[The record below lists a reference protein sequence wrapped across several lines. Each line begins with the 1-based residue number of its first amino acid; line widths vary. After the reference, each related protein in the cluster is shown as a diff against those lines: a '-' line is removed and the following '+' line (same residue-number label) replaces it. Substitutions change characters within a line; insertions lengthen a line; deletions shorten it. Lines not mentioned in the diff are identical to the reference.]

1 MSLATAIAEFR
12 TDRTLAD
19 NVVEWRTIP
28 AEPPRFE
35 AWPPNL
41 DPRVTE
47 ALKRRG
53 IARPYTHQAQAIDH
67 ALAGDDTVVVTPT
80 ASGKT
85 LCYNVPVLES
95 ILRDPDARAL
105 YLFPTKALAQ
115 DQLNELHELIT
126 EAEIDVKTFT
136 YDGDTSPAERRRVRT
151 AGHVVLT
158 NPDMLHTAILPHHTK
173 WVRLFENL
181 KYIVIDELHTYRG
194 VFGSHV
200 GNVLRRLQRICRF
213 YGAEPT
219 FICCSAT
226 IRNPAELASTLTG
239 HDVQLVDDS
248 GAPRGERH
256 VVLYNPPVVNA
267 ELGIRRG
274 VIRSATDIASL
285 IQEHGPQTLVF
296 AGSRTNVELL
306 TTYLRELPGGRPRNS
321 AAGDPVRG
329 YRAGYLP
336 KERRAIE
343 AGLRNGDIR
352 TVVGTNALELG
363 IDIGGL
369 DATVVAGYPGTLAS
383 LWQQAGRAGRRAD
396 SSLAVYIAGSGPLD
410 QYVVNNPDYVF
421 GAPVEAG
428 LIDPDNPLIAA
439 EHLKCAVFELPV
451 DESEHPALGEHTETL
466 LQALEQASLVH
477 LAADRAYWMNE
488 AYPADEISLR
498 SGPDQNVVILDQG
511 EPPVR
516 HEIESSREAT
526 VLGEIDPPA
535 ARLLVHD
542 QAIYIHD
549 GRQYH
554 VDRLDWEELK
564 AYVHAVDVDYYTD
577 AHLAVDLKVLDQ
589 WDGRVTPATHG
600 HGDVSVT
607 YLATLFKKIRLHTH
621 ENIGWGKIRLPQD
634 DLHTSAFWLA
644 LPDDLVELALA
655 NTPAAATNGL
665 TAASAIP
672 LARTTPDLIDP
683 DPLPLPDLPERQV
696 AEALSDYLT
705 EPQATAGQ
713 STDQAPA
720 APNHLAARL
729 LPPGHPADRASLD
742 DIATADTGDGN
753 LIKTDAREVAAAEP
767 ATSDSHR
774 SQSVQPDSTTGTEL
788 VPGASTAGGPA
799 AAAEG
804 ADTSIED
811 RDSSGRDHVAE
822 SKVPAGDPAERS
834 SFDVSERRLLSG
846 QPAAEHRGSTPATHG
861 TRNTTI
867 AGLSQSRRAISEA
880 ETGHGPVKAN
890 GDGAA
895 LGSSSA
901 QAAGAPS
908 GDRNDIEHEPS
919 DDQLADVPSTWPG
932 ADPAQPHDHRARSVT
947 EGGTPT
953 AFEGNS
959 AVEGAL
965 HGLGQL
971 LHNVAPLLL
980 MSDPRDLQLA
990 TQIKSPHTGR
1000 PTVFLW
1006 ESVPG
1011 GVGFSEHLF
1020 ERTSDLLD
1028 VAATLLAGCDCPD
1041 GCPACVGPPP
1051 APGLG
1056 VKHLVTAALA
1066 RLIETSSPATAG
1078 APSADV
1084 GPLPHAA
1091 ADQPS
1096 ATDQVEGAASPPD
1109 DPSAPGGAQ
1118 ADLTAQATTEA
1129 RIPNLDPADG
1139 TDPVQST
1146 SREATAP
1153 RTPNATG
1160 PGPESDLPAPTG
1172 QPVGLTPTA
1181 DPDRPAETG
1190 EFPASADELKAPS
1203 DDPAARAEDHT
1214 SPPDEPNALA
1224 DVRPAQ
1230 PNETPTPSDEPTPSA
1245 AEAMPSANEAA
1256 TPAAEPAAPVGTAV
1270 AG

>member
-12 TDRTLAD
+12 TDRTLAE
-19 NVVEWRTIP
+19 NVVDWRVLP
-28 AEPPRFE
+28 AEAPRFQD
-35 AWPPNL
+35 WPANL
-41 DPRVTE
+41 DQRVIG
-47 ALKRRG
+47 ALARRG
-53 IARPYTHQAQAIDH
+53 INRPYTHQAQAID
-67 ALAGDDTVVVTPT
+67 LAIDGKDTVVVTPT

-173 WVRLFENL
+173 WVKLFENL
-181 KYIVIDELHTYRG
+181 RYIVIDELHIYRG

-226 IRNPAELASTLTG
+226 IRNPAELATALTG

-306 TTYLRELPGGRPRNS
+306 TTYLRQLPGGRPRNS
-321 AAGDPVRG
+321 AAAEPVRG

-343 AGLRNGDIR
+343 AGLRSGDIR

-410 QYVVNNPDYVF
+410 QYVVNHPDYVF

-451 DESEHPALGEHTETL
+451 EETEHAALGEHTPQL
-466 LQALEQASLVH
+466 LDALEQGSLVH
-477 LAADRAYWMNE
+477 LAGERAYWMNE
-488 AYPADEISLR
+488 AYPANEVSLR

-511 EPPVR
+511 GPPVR
-516 HEIESSREAT
+516 HEIESSRETT

-577 AHLAVDLKVLDQ
+577 AHLAVDLKVIGE
-589 WDGRVTPATHG
+589 WDTRTTPATHG
-600 HGDVSVT
+600 HGDVSIT

-634 DLHTSAFWLA
+634 DMHTSAFWLA
-644 LPDDLVELALA
+644 LPDDLV
-655 NTPAAATNGL
+655 P
-665 TAASAIP
+665 
-672 LARTTPDLIDP
+672 
-683 DPLPLPDLPERQV
+683 V
-696 AEALSDYLT
+696 A
-705 EPQATAGQ
+705 
-713 STDQAPA
+713 
-720 APNHLAARL
+720 
-729 LPPGHPADRASLD
+729 
-742 DIATADTGDGN
+742 
-753 LIKTDAREVAAAEP
+753 DAM
-767 ATSDSHR
+767 
-774 SQSVQPDSTTGTEL
+774 
-788 VPGASTAGGPA
+788 
-799 AAAEG
+799 
-804 ADTSIED
+804 
-811 RDSSGRDHVAE
+811 
-822 SKVPAGDPAERS
+822 
-834 SFDVSERRLLSG
+834 SEH
-846 QPAAEHRGSTPATHG
+846 Q
-861 TRNTTI
+861 
-867 AGLSQSRRAISEA
+867 
-880 ETGHGPVKAN
+880 
-890 GDGAA
+890 
-895 LGSSSA
+895 
-901 QAAGAPS
+901 
-908 GDRNDIEHEPS
+908 
-919 DDQLADVPSTWPG
+919 
-932 ADPAQPHDHRARSVT
+932 
-947 EGGTPT
+947 GTPET
-953 AFEGNS
+953 PPPSNAD
-959 AVEGAL
+959 VEGAL
-965 HGLGQL
+965 YGLGQL
-971 LHNVAPLLL
+971 LHNIAPLLL
-980 MSDPRDLQLA
+980 MSDPRDLHLE
-990 TQIKSPHTGR
+990 TQIKSPHTDR

-1011 GVGFSEHLF
+1011 GVGFSQHLF
-1020 ERTSDLLD
+1020 ERTQDLL
-1028 VAATLLAGCDCPD
+1028 AIAKTLLADCECSD
-1041 GCPACVGPPP
+1041 GCPACVGPPA

-1056 VKHLVTAALA
+1056 VKPLVTQALA
-1066 RLIETSSPATAG
+1066 RLSVDAETP
-1078 APSADV
+1078 
-1084 GPLPHAA
+1084 
-1091 ADQPS
+1091 
-1096 ATDQVEGAASPPD
+1096 
-1109 DPSAPGGAQ
+1109 
-1118 ADLTAQATTEA
+1118 
-1129 RIPNLDPADG
+1129 
-1139 TDPVQST
+1139 
-1146 SREATAP
+1146 
-1153 RTPNATG
+1153 
-1160 PGPESDLPAPTG
+1160 
-1172 QPVGLTPTA
+1172 
-1181 DPDRPAETG
+1181 PAE
-1190 EFPASADELKAPS
+1190 P
-1203 DDPAARAEDHT
+1203 
-1214 SPPDEPNALA
+1214 
-1224 DVRPAQ
+1224 V
-1230 PNETPTPSDEPTPSA
+1230 ETPV
-1245 AEAMPSANEAA
+1245 EA
-1256 TPAAEPAAPVGTAV
+1256 AV

>member
-12 TDRTLAD
+12 TDRTLAA
-19 NVVEWRTIP
+19 NVVEWRTLP

-41 DPRVTE
+41 DP
-47 ALKRRG
+47 
-53 IARPYTHQAQAIDH
+53 ARHQTPSPGAASLAPTPTRPRPSTH

-226 IRNPAELASTLTG
+226 IRNPAELASNLTG

-343 AGLRNGDIR
+343 AGLRSGEIR

-451 DESEHPALGEHTETL
+451 EEAEHAALGEHTPRL
-466 LQALEQASLVH
+466 LDALEQASLVH
-477 LAADRAYWMNE
+477 LAGDRAYWMNE
-488 AYPADEISLR
+488 AYPADEVSLR

-589 WDGRVTPATHG
+589 WDGATAPATRG
-600 HGDVSVT
+600 YGDVSIT

-634 DLHTSAFWLA
+634 DMHTSAFWLA
-644 LPDDLVELALA
+644 LPDDFVE
-655 NTPAAATNGL
+655 AAH
-665 TAASAIP
+665 ASAP
-672 LARTTPDLIDP
+672 HQSPASVRDAQPPVADAPFTDSV
-683 DPLPLPDLPERQV
+683 PERQL
-696 AEALSDYLT
+696 AED
-705 EPQATAGQ
+705 PQAAPGAG
-713 STDQAPA
+713 
-720 APNHLAARL
+720 
-729 LPPGHPADRASLD
+729 
-742 DIATADTGDGN
+742 
-753 LIKTDAREVAAAEP
+753 
-767 ATSDSHR
+767 
-774 SQSVQPDSTTGTEL
+774 SVQPS
-788 VPGASTAGGPA
+788 A
-799 AAAEG
+799 
-804 ADTSIED
+804 
-811 RDSSGRDHVAE
+811 
-822 SKVPAGDPAERS
+822 
-834 SFDVSERRLLSG
+834 
-846 QPAAEHRGSTPATHG
+846 
-861 TRNTTI
+861 
-867 AGLSQSRRAISEA
+867 SEA
-880 ETGHGPVKAN
+880 RTVVEA
-890 GDGAA
+890 
-895 LGSSSA
+895 
-901 QAAGAPS
+901 
-908 GDRNDIEHEPS
+908 
-919 DDQLADVPSTWPG
+919 
-932 ADPAQPHDHRARSVT
+932 
-947 EGGTPT
+947 GTPT
-953 AFEGNS
+953 RRAVDGGPSPRSVGAPRGGNS
-959 AVEGAL
+959 DVEGAL

-971 LHNVAPLLL
+971 LHNIAPLLL
-980 MSDPRDLQLA
+980 MSDPRDLHLE

-1000 PTVFLW
+1000 PDRL
-1006 ESVPG
+1006 PLG
-1011 GVGFSEHLF
+1011 K
-1020 ERTSDLLD
+1020 RPRRRRLLRAPLQPAPTISSRSPAPSSP
-1028 VAATLLAGCDCPD
+1028 AATAPTAAP
-1041 GCPACVGPPP
+1041 PASARPPPP
-1051 APGLG
+1051 AS
-1056 VKHLVTAALA
+1056 ASS
-1066 RLIETSSPATAG
+1066 TSSPG
-1078 APSADV
+1078 SSNSSP
-1084 GPLPHAA
+1084 
-1091 ADQPS
+1091 QP
-1096 ATDQVEGAASPPD
+1096 TRPP
-1109 DPSAPGGAQ
+1109 PA
-1118 ADLTAQATTEA
+1118 
-1129 RIPNLDPADG
+1129 DPA
-1139 TDPVQST
+1139 T
-1146 SREATAP
+1146 ATAP
-1153 RTPNATG
+1153 DATATPDTVTVDPNSQPASPGSEPAGTTGATDDSE
-1160 PGPESDLPAPTG
+1160 PMPSSADPA
-1172 QPVGLTPTA
+1172 TA
-1181 DPDRPAETG
+1181 DPGTA
-1190 EFPASADELKAPS
+1190 AD
-1203 DDPAARAEDHT
+1203 
-1214 SPPDEPNALA
+1214 
-1224 DVRPAQ
+1224 
-1230 PNETPTPSDEPTPSA
+1230 
-1245 AEAMPSANEAA
+1245 
-1256 TPAAEPAAPVGTAV
+1256 PVETAV